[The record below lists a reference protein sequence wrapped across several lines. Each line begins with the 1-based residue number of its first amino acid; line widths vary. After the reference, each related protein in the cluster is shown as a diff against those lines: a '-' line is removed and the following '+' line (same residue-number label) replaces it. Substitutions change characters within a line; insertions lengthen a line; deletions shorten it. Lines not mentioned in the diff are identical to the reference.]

1 MMVINPH
8 PFPNRIR
15 FSLPLLNRSITTRGG
30 GGGGGGSSCSAF
42 NCRSVSSFI
51 SFTWDDVVQAS
62 QPDHAPND
70 SSDLSGFFENIKYC
84 NRGSSEIKSEF
95 IPLVI
100 EDQIVGYI
108 HNGFFY
114 DYLRRFKDVFVF
126 VPSDSRFGTNVTLN
140 KTLSTPEERTRVV
153 GRVIKSLAEEE
164 KELIP
169 GIRNELYPVKRS
181 FGSPPYF
188 SLERAAAPYFGIKAY
203 GVQMNGFVER
213 DGKKFLWIGKRS
225 PLKQTFPG
233 MLDNLVAGGLPHGMS
248 CVANLIKE
256 CEEEAGIPLSLSNQ
270 AMSVGA
276 VSYVDVDGYRYKRDV
291 LFCYDLELPG
301 DFIPKNQDG
310 EVESFKLIPVENV
323 ANVIRR
329 TCFFKPN
336 CSLVILDFL
345 FRHGYFFSI
354 VTLVYFH
361 NYLAAF
367 THLTSKDKIIFL
379 CHLYYYDP
387 PLHAEKIITFINHFL
402 PAIIQTTGAP
412 TSLSLSSNSY

>member
-1 MMVINPH
+1 MMVMIPLAL
-8 PFPNRIR
+8 PNKIG
-15 FSLPLLNRSITTRGG
+15 FSLPFLYKPITTR
-30 GGGGGGSSCSAF
+30 GGGGGSSCSAF
-42 NCRSVSSFI
+42 TCRSVSSLT

-62 QPDHAPND
+62 QPDYAPND
-70 SSDLSGFFENIKYC
+70 SSDLSGFFEKIKYC

-114 DYLRRFKDVFVF
+114 NYLRRFKDVFVF

-153 GRVIKSLAEEE
+153 GKVIKCLAEEE

-169 GIRNELYPVKRS
+169 GIRNELYPVAPS

-188 SLERAAAPYFGIKAY
+188 SVERAAAPYFGIKAY
-203 GVQMNGFVER
+203 GVQMNGFLKR
-213 DGKKFLWIGKRS
+213 DGEKFLWIGKRS
-225 PLKQTFPG
+225 PMKQTFPG
-233 MLDNLVAGGLPHGMS
+233 MLDHLVAGGLPHGMS

-276 VSYVDVDGYRYKRDV
+276 VSYVDVDGYRYERGV

-301 DFIPKNQDG
+301 GFIPKNQDG

-329 TCFFKPN
+329 THFFKPN
-336 CSLVILDFL
+336 CSLVIIDFL

-354 VTLVYFH
+354 GQLQVY
-361 NYLAAF
+361 
-367 THLTSKDKIIFL
+367 L
-379 CHLYYYDP
+379 C
-387 PLHAEKIITFINHFL
+387 L
-402 PAIIQTTGAP
+402 PALIKTRTPMTCTRITQINVLELHSLF
-412 TSLSLSSNSY
+412 SLSIPSPETLFPSPQ